1 MTPSDMRSPHEEGE
15 LARSLPKR
23 SRISAVW
30 VLVAHVGLLPL
41 GGCGHPGEGTVQVA
55 PESRHRGTDQATK
68 VRRGVNPAKLQDPS
82 APAEP
87 GTLGP
92 GRGRASL

>member
-1 MTPSDMRSPHEEGE
+1 MTPSDMRLPHEEGE
-15 LARSLPKR
+15 LARSPRKR
-23 SRISAVW
+23 SRLPTVW
-30 VLVAHVGLLPL
+30 VLGALLGLLPL

-68 VRRGVNPAKLQDPS
+68 VRRGMNPAKLQDPS